1 MDCSTK
7 GIIIQG
13 AFSICKCSQVSP
25 KMKEI
30 LCKALTKSTL
40 GALCCAWLG
49 SCLALRHSA
58 AGSPGMPGP
67 SADPVLSSFLLKGPL
82 CKMELSPICQGCRQ
96 GKFLVPAG
104 GDEPA
109 RAFVESLHA
118 RLLDDVWTR
127 VSSFSIHA
135 EKTAWQ
141 YCSATG
147 EEAKLTLLN

>member
-118 RLLDDVWTR
+118 RLLQTMCGQGFPR
-127 VSSFSIHA
+127 SPSMQRRQPGS
-135 EKTAWQ
+135 TAQ
-141 YCSATG
+141 QR
-147 EEAKLTLLN
+147 ERRQNLLC